1 MYQRLKKKLELRLF
15 RRKLFKQ
22 NKSVI
27 KGGEFAMLNKIKI
40 GRYCY
45 VGPGA
50 VWNAIGGI
58 TLEDGVIIG
67 PRSFL
72 WTENHN
78 HRNRDTV
85 PYGGANL
92 PGPVHIGKAVWI
104 GADVRITPGVTIGQA
119 AVVALG
125 AVVVSDVE
133 PFTVVGG
140 NPAKKIGIREDIEH
154 LQHLIEGECYYMK
167 SKLEAAGS

>member
-1 MYQRLKKKLELRLF
+1 MTSLNDLE
-15 RRKLFKQ
+15 
-22 NKSVI
+22 
-27 KGGEFAMLNKIKI
+27 I

-50 VWNAIGGI
+50 YWNTIGGI
-58 TLEDGVIIG
+58 KLEDGVIIG

-72 WTENHN
+72 WTENHD

-92 PGPVHIGKAVWI
+92 PGPIRIEKAVWI
-104 GADVRITPGVTIGQA
+104 STDVRIAPGMTIGRG

-125 AVVVSDVE
+125 AVVVRDVE
-133 PFTVVGG
+133 PFTVVSG
-140 NPAKKIGIREDIEH
+140 NPAKKIGERDDPE
-154 LQHLIEGECYYMK
+154 QVQKLIDDERYYMK
-167 SKLEAAGS
+167 RKLEAATT